1 MIDVD
6 FFKTFNDSFGHVEG
20 DEALRKVANTIREAS
35 SRPSDLPALQATAAR
50 SSRWSCPTP
59 HRAAHA
65 WSRKLRMAV
74 AALKIPHIA
83 PAEGASLT
91 ISIGLST
98 LTPVQGT
105 DCRQLIMAAD
115 KGLYTAKNNGRNQV
129 GIE

>member
-6 FFKTFNDSFGHVEG
+6 FFKTYNDSFGHVEG
-20 DEALRKVANTIREAS
+20 DEALRKVAAAIREAS
-35 SRPSDLPALQATAAR
+35 SRPSDLPARYGGEEFALVLPNTSPGGAR
-50 SSRWSCPTP
+50 LV
-59 HRAAHA
+59 AE
-65 WSRKLRMAV
+65 KLRMAV

-83 PAEGASLT
+83 PAEGAGLT

-98 LTPVQGT
+98 MTPVQGT
-105 DCRQLIMAAD
+105 DCRKLIMAAD